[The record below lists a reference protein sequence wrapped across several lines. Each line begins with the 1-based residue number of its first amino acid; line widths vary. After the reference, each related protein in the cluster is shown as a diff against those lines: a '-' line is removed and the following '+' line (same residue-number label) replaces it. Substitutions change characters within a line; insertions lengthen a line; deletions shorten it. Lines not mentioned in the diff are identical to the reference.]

1 METPVVSA
9 SCPTRIRPSVNH
21 GATPGSR
28 VFTLACVLVLLCAAC
43 SHPQER
49 PQQIVIATTT
59 SVVNSGL
66 MAYLADQFRKE
77 SGIVIRV
84 HAAGS
89 GRALEM
95 LSDEEVDLVISHAP
109 AGEAQMLARHPNW
122 RYHKIAANHFLIIGP
137 ADDPAHVAA
146 ATTVVDA
153 FRRITASRAKFVSR
167 GDNSGTH
174 ERENQIWQS
183 AEITPPPDVRLVSGS
198 GMAATLRMA
207 DDQRAYTLSDDATFL
222 QLRDRLSSKELFSND
237 PALVNTY
244 AVVYAP
250 GPGVAKRL
258 ADWLIDGNGH
268 SAIDAF
274 GVSGAHPFQSWP
286 VDCPATTPDSPLCVA
301 QQHN

>member
-1 METPVVSA
+1 MVSA
-9 SCPTRIRPSVNH
+9 GCPTRIGPSVDH
-21 GATPGSR
+21 GATPGPR
-28 VFTLACVLVLLCAAC
+28 LFVLACALVVACMAC
-43 SHPQER
+43 SRPQER

-66 MAYLADQFRKE
+66 MAYLAEQFRKE

-95 LSDEEVDLVISHAP
+95 LSDGEVDLVISHAP
-109 AGEAQMLARHPNW
+109 AAEAQMLARHPNW

-137 ADDPAHVAA
+137 ADDPAHVAEA
-146 ATTVVDA
+146 ANVADV

-174 ERENQIWQS
+174 ERETQIWQS
-183 AEITPPPDVRLVSGS
+183 AGITPPPEVRLVSGS
-198 GMAATLRMA
+198 GMGATLRMA

-222 QLRDRLSSKELFSND
+222 QLRDRLSSKALFSND
-237 PALVNTY
+237 PALINTY

-250 GPGVAKRL
+250 GPEVAKRL
-258 ADWLIDGNGH
+258 GDWLIDGKGH
-268 SAIDAF
+268 AAIDAF
-274 GVSGAHPFQSWP
+274 AVSGAHPFQSWP
-286 VDCPATTPDSPLCVA
+286 ADCPAVTPGSPLCVA
-301 QQHN
+301 Q